1 MEKMIL
7 WESCERNPE
16 NGKYFGKLLDP
27 DNVFEGVSTFEF
39 DFVMFP
45 GVPGD
50 KVVEYNLD
58 FNADGL
64 TEDEVLNIL
73 ENIVGVA
80 PEYPAGDYVPVED
93 VLCFDLQELVFF
105 DLKFCISE
113 TCYEYVKNSNLT
125 TIVYDENRDTQYD
138 LEVLDSYNLDIL
150 DDCSNSYYPYKSTGS
165 HALLEKVRINDSEVG
180 LLWHEWSQWQ
190 GQELDEGFLITPE
203 EALEMLAEHP
213 EIEEIT
219 NWLKSGA
226 KDRS

>member
-1 MEKMIL
+1 MKKMIL

-113 TCYEYVKNSNLT
+113 TCYEYVKNNNLT

-150 DDCSNSYYPYKSTGS
+150 DDRGNSYYPYKSTGN

-219 NWLKSGA
+219 NWLKG
-226 KDRS
+226 